1 MLVFLGGRHT
11 AQEAHTLGLIDHLFE
26 KQDKIV
32 EAAIAFAKTL
42 KNEDLPMR
50 RLSALSVSNRNHVR
64 ELNG

>member
-1 MLVFLGGRHT
+1 
-11 AQEAHTLGLIDHLFE
+11 LIDHLFE

-42 KNEDLPMR
+42 KNEGLPMR